1 MLTINPET
9 VCYIVVKAR
18 EFHAKIE
25 PVDTDPGSNST
36 DDSFREILEDFADDP
51 TQAELNEVLSGLNED
66 EINDLLALMWIGR
79 GDFTKDEWDEAIDQ
93 AAGTNFT
100 HAPAY
105 LIGTPMVADYLEE
118 GLAELGYSCTDFE
131 MGHL

>member
-1 MLTINPET
+1 MLTISPET
-9 VCYIVVKAR
+9 VCYLVVKAR

-25 PVDTDPGSNST
+25 PVEPDPGSNSA
-36 DDSFREILEDFADDP
+36 DDAFQEILEDYADDP
-51 TQAELNEVLSGLNED
+51 THAELTEALSGLNVD

-79 GDFTKDEWDEAIDQ
+79 GDFTKDEWDEAREQ
-93 AAGTNFT
+93 AAGTEFT

-105 LIGTPMVADYLEE
+105 LIGTPLVADYLEE